1 MKFDIGMTV
10 VILSIVIFYIRLI
23 QLRGRRKQE
32 RRAEE
37 LQRMKAPRKPKGEV
51 PAPAGPQPMI
61 KIASWWLVGTGALV
75 MLAGLLLRSSHELI
89 PVLGPFWWAV
99 MAVGVLIFTF
109 SLK

>member
-1 MKFDIGMTV
+1 MKFDIGMTI
-10 VILSIVIFYIRLI
+10 VILSIVIFYVRLI

-75 MLAGLLLRSSHELI
+75 MLAGLLLKTSPDMMPTLGSYWWV
-89 PVLGPFWWAV
+89 VLSA
-99 MAVGVLIFTF
+99 GVLIFTF